1 MGISGGSRPAW
12 VNGVVIWARV
22 VQEISPSLLSAAFL
36 SGLVMGYWSRPS
48 SPACFWSGEM
58 DGAIKGP
65 SCRPGVLVLGGSMA
79 LLISLLLV
87 WAAGRKDSL
96 WCWASSLV
104 RVSCGGR
111 RWTHCGLACC
121 GFDGAGFKAYRGSMA
136 TGVDISRSLCPSGF
150 KPSGVR
156 LSWWLCSRG

>member
-96 WCWASSLV
+96 CVLDAWGVVHGGMAS
-104 RVSCGGR
+104 
-111 RWTHCGLACC
+111 GLA
-121 GFDGAGFKAYRGSMA
+121 
-136 TGVDISRSLCPSGF
+136 
-150 KPSGVR
+150 
-156 LSWWLCSRG
+156 LSC